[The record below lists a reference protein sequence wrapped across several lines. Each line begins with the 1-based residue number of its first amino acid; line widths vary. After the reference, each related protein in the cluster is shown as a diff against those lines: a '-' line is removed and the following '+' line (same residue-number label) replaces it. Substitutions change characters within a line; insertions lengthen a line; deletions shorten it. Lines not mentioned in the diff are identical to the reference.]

1 MKLRCGDSPRADGAS
16 SRGASC
22 LDCNSTCECPR
33 IVVHFAV
40 SRRSIRRT
48 GRRLVRDSS
57 RVTRRICSDMSNISS
72 PASASRRR
80 AVGRRRPG
88 VAIDDDVVGMKARTA
103 MTTAILRPARLTRVA
118 TEDLVRLFGQLKY
131 PNSGRRSWRIVN
143 LRYQIGVSGGLR
155 AAIANG
161 HRHVLTAID

>member
-22 LDCNSTCECPR
+22 LDCNSTCECPGLLCISR
-33 IVVHFAV
+33 SVAARFAAH
-40 SRRSIRRT
+40 T
-48 GRRLVRDSS
+48 EDLVRDSS
-57 RVTRRICSDMSNISS
+57 RVTRRICSDMCNISS
-72 PASASRRR
+72 PASASHRR
-80 AVGRRRPG
+80 AVGRRRLG